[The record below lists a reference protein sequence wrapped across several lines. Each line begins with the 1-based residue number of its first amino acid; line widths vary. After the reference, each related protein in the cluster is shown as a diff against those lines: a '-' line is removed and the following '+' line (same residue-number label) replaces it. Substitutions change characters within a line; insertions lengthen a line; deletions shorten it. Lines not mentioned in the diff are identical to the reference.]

1 MGGGGTD
8 DSAQESAGGG
18 VGAGEVSDMARASS
32 PRRLSQQ
39 PDPHPDKLSSRSQV
53 RLSAFFSY
61 TISFD
66 PYNQGISIV
75 FKLFYNYDKI
85 STRILICL
93 VWEIS

>member
-18 VGAGEVSDMARASS
+18 VGAGEVSDMAGASS

-53 RLSAFFSY
+53 HLSAFFSY

-66 PYNQGISIV
+66 PYNQGYW
-75 FKLFYNYDKI
+75 FCFYLYFY
-85 STRILICL
+85 
-93 VWEIS
+93 V